1 MLFISPTPFLLCS
14 FPPLLYLFHPSFSC
28 SSFSYSP
35 VEVPSH
41 ENTFFSVFF
50 IVSSTSILVVFISL
64 LYIVICPPFIG
75 YMFVSFH
82 TSFFFSFF
90 SCSFNSQFYPCYYS
104 PRSTAFL
111 LSSFCPMTF
120 PFVLFTTFLFFPS
133 SVPLP
138 MLLPDPVFKIISLFF
153 LKSATFQY
161 NPSLLPF

>member
-1 MLFISPTPFLLCS
+1 
-14 FPPLLYLFHPSFSC
+14 
-28 SSFSYSP
+28 
-35 VEVPSH
+35 
-41 ENTFFSVFF
+41 
-50 IVSSTSILVVFISL
+50 
-64 LYIVICPPFIG
+64 
-75 YMFVSFH
+75 MFVSFH

-90 SCSFNSQFYPCYYS
+90 SCPSFNSQFYPCYYS

-138 MLLPDPVFKIISLFF
+138 MLLPDPVFTIISLFF

-161 NPSLLPF
+161 NPSLLPFSLYFFLLMLAPSYLLSCLSLPDPIFFVYLSFSLSLSVVAVFSIPLFLLLLKNL